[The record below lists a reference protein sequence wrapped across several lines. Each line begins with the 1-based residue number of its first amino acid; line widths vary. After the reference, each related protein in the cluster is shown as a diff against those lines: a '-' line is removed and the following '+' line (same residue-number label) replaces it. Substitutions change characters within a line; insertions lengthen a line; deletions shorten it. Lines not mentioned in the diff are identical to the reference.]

1 MGEPSTMTIRAGA
14 ACALLL
20 ALSLGCSGP
29 ARAGEAAD
37 LHAAWK
43 GCLQRSFAAQAVQ
56 TSRADA
62 VEASLRACKARE
74 TAYLAALSTSPLLD
88 DEDVARARPALIQKA
103 KGWLLAGA
111 TRPL

>member
-1 MGEPSTMTIRAGA
+1 MTIRAGA

-20 ALSLGCSGP
+20 TLACGYPGF

-37 LHAAWK
+37 LHAAWR
-43 GCLQRSFAAQAVQ
+43 GCLQRSFAAQAAQ

-62 VEASLRACKARE
+62 VEASLRACRTRE
-74 TAYLAALSTSPLLD
+74 AAYLAALSTSPLLD

-111 TRPL
+111 ARPL